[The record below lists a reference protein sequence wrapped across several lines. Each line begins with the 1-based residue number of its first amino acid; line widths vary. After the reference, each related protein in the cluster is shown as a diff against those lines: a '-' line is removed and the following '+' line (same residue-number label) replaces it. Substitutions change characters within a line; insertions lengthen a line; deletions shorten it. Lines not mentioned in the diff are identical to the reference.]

1 MFFPLC
7 VRMNQMNSPSRRL
20 LQFRLGTLLLV
31 IAAFALGLAA
41 RNIAD
46 GLHPLTM
53 SLSLPKS
60 NTPLRP
66 GDVLLVESSV
76 DKAINRKVTVLADC
90 SVSLPFVGDLSVK
103 GMTLKTL
110 EQRLNKQY
118 SKLYRSPNI
127 QVFRANVSEPIP

>member
-1 MFFPLC
+1 MDS
-7 VRMNQMNSPSRRL
+7 QSRRP

-46 GLHPLTM
+46 GLLPLTM

-66 GDVLLVESSV
+66 GDVLLVESST
-76 DKAINRKVTVLADC
+76 DKTINRKVTVLADC

-103 GMTLKTL
+103 GTALKSF
-110 EQRLNKQY
+110 EQLLNKEY
-118 SKLYRSPNI
+118 SKFLRSPNI